1 MMLKN
6 FFLFKIIIFLLYTN
20 SVVAD
25 SSVAKAIDPSDMK
38 SRIELRNEYRE
49 NQGGGYSNYLVP
61 RFEYAFT
68 KSFSVRLETP
78 LITSAASSPTIRDTD
93 AGYGDT
99 RLEGRYRVLRSDN
112 WSAVLGIGGIFKTA
126 DEETLG
132 NGKDSMVVSLLG
144 FGKLGGGFL
153 GFPYI
158 EHVTDVTG
166 YSDRDPISYSV
177 IKPMFMKILRNK
189 KYLFVDPAF
198 IVDHENSDRLGLNLE
213 LEYGKLFSKRLMAY
227 IKPGA
232 GVHGDKMHQVFDW
245 NIETGFRYF
254 FR

>member
-1 MMLKN
+1 MM
-6 FFLFKIIIFLLYTN
+6 FFSYIPKLILVLFSIN
-20 SVVAD
+20 VVAND
-25 SSVAKAIDPSDMK
+25 NAVVKAIDPSDMK
-38 SRIELRNEYRE
+38 SRIDLRNEYRE
-49 NQGGGYSNYLVP
+49 NQGGGYTNYLVP
-61 RFEYAFT
+61 RFEYAIS

-78 LITSAASSPTIRDTD
+78 LITSAASNPSIRDTD

-99 RLEGRYRVLRSDN
+99 RLEGRYRLYRSDN
-112 WSAVLGIGGIFKTA
+112 WRAVLGIGGKFKTA

-132 NGKDSMVVSLLG
+132 TGKDSMVVSLLG
-144 FGKLGGGFL
+144 FGKIGGFL

-177 IKPMFMKILRNK
+177 IKPMFMKILRDK
-189 KYLFVDPAF
+189 KYVFVDPAF

-213 LEYGKLFSKRLMAY
+213 VEFGRLFSKRLMAY

-232 GVHGDKMHQVFDW
+232 GVHGDKMHQIFDW

>member
-1 MMLKN
+1 MLKLSYI
-6 FFLFKIIIFLLYTN
+6 FKLIVVLFSTN
-20 SVVAD
+20 AAAADNAVV
-25 SSVAKAIDPSDMK
+25 KAIDPSDMK

-49 NQGGGYSNYLVP
+49 NQGGGYTNYLVP
-61 RFEYAFT
+61 RFEYAIS

-78 LITSAASSPTIRDTD
+78 LITSAASNPSIRDTD

-99 RLEGRYRVLRSDN
+99 RLEGRYRLYRSDN
-112 WSAVLGIGGIFKTA
+112 WRAVLGIGGKFKTA

-132 NGKDSMVVSLLG
+132 TGKDSMVVSLLG
-144 FGKLGGGFL
+144 FGKIGGFL

-177 IKPMFMKILRNK
+177 IKPMFMKILRDK
-189 KYLFVDPAF
+189 KYVFVDPAF

-213 LEYGKLFSKRLMAY
+213 LEFGRLFSKRLMAY

-232 GVHGDKMHQVFDW
+232 GVHGDKMHQIFDW